1 MKRGIDFPGVNVVF
15 YCHDGNGNFIM
26 GKRTKNTRDEDGRW
40 DPGGGAV
47 ELGETIEGAFKRE
60 VREEYGTNVLD
71 FEFLG
76 LRDVHRVD
84 ENGNKTL
91 WIAFDF
97 KVLIDKKK
105 LKNGIP
111 DDHEEIGWFRLDNL
125 PSPVHSQ
132 LQNFLK
138 KYRKKLI
145 G

>member
-1 MKRGIDFPGVNVVF
+1 MKRGIDFPGVCVVF
-15 YCHDGNGNFIM
+15 FCHDGKGNFIL
-26 GKRTKNTRDEDGRW
+26 GKRTKNTRDEHGRW

-84 ENGNKTL
+84 EKGNKTH

-105 LKNGIP
+105 VKNGIP

>member
-1 MKRGIDFPGVNVVF
+1 MKKGIDFPGVCVVF
-15 YCHDGNGNFIM
+15 FCH
-26 GKRTKNTRDEDGRW
+26 DGRW
-40 DPGGGAV
+40 DLGGGAI

-84 ENGNKTL
+84 EKGNKTH

-105 LKNGIP
+105 VKNGIP